1 MAPAK
6 RKAESFLVCGFLVSG
21 FIASVLQL
29 IQVMKYTL
37 TDFHSRYGRQ
47 QSSIDHERSFFVYHI
62 VPAFTYFVN

>member
-6 RKAESFLVCGFLVSG
+6 RKAESFLVSGFFVSG

-37 TDFHSRYGRQ
+37 TDFHSRFGRQ
-47 QSSIDHERSFFVYHI
+47 
-62 VPAFTYFVN
+62 